1 MSSIDE
7 RIVEMQFD
15 NAEFEKNIN
24 ESIQSLEKLK
34 KSLKIEDSG
43 EAFQNIQNES
53 KKVDFSHI
61 EDGLDALNRRFSTIG
76 IIGMQVI
83 QSLTQEAIRLGGQL
97 INAVTAP
104 IKSDIVQ
111 GGWTRAMN
119 LEQAK
124 FQLEGLGHD
133 AESVAHIMRNV
144 DTAVSGTAYGLDEA
158 ALVASQ
164 LAASGIQAGE
174 SMGQL
179 EHALLAVSGMAAM
192 TGKSYGEIGHIMTT
206 IAGNGRLMGM
216 QLTQF
221 STYGLN
227 VAAELAK
234 SLGKTEG
241 QIRDMV
247 SKGAIDFTTFSE
259 AMFNAYAKHAK
270 NANKTLTGSI
280 SNVHAALKKIGQD
293 FMTPLVEN
301 EGALTKV
308 LNTIRLAINEVR
320 NLTKP
325 FADNV
330 WSPWIKGALN
340 GFDELINKFAFFR
353 DVRPVEKMYDTLE
366 KAGLS
371 AKSFRKMLF
380 EIGKSDKNLSSYKI
394 LSEFKTYEEFIDHYG
409 NFRESLKAGWLN
421 SDVIQ
426 AALKALNGETS
437 ATAENTA
444 KLNEEYETLKKLV
457 AEVWRGDWGNG
468 AERVKK
474 MNAAGLD
481 YAKIQALVN
490 KCEKGRALTLEDL
503 DDKTLENVGVTK
515 EQVKA
520 YTKLKKKAEE
530 AGVPVEDLIKD
541 LYRPSLLQSVGTIIG
556 NILGT
561 IIDLMRIVKESI
573 EDTFNSPTFNT
584 LSDFLFEIY
593 KFSFSLRLVKDNGDY
608 LTKTGLDL
616 KMMLSGLLSVLKV
629 VMTFV
634 GNAVVLGA
642 KILLKLAPIGQAIL
656 DIFGALGQVVSTL
669 NDLITESGII
679 QSIFK
684 ALEPV
689 FSAIADVLS
698 NIAKT
703 ISSAVIKRL
712 NNLTKFFRE
721 TKDALNG
728 KTGVSEGA
736 RKFAEALTKI
746 KDFVTNAGTKIA
758 ETIGKIVAGF
768 QLFFDTFKKN
778 PEVERFVKNIQNL
791 FGSIDEFASD
801 KASKI
806 GGIFE
811 KIFGKGFKFKLP
823 SIEEVANFFAG
834 LLDPINNLLEG
845 KGFNLGELFDGA
857 FKDSSKAGINFT
869 GILEGIITTIETIIE
884 KLALFGTDAF
894 SKLFGDF
901 NWAQVVDVASILS
914 FVYLIKVVADYCK
927 KIPAVNI
934 FTQFSDTLGNLSDA
948 INAYKEKL
956 KYENIKAIAL
966 SVAALAGVIYILGTM
981 RPEQLMQGALALT
994 LIAVILYKL
1003 IDILKKKTEIE
1014 NLKDKIDKSV
1024 VTLRLGAAFL
1034 MMAAGV
1040 FLIIKSF
1047 KAISDMA
1054 STNMKGLLIGV
1065 VFVGVALAGI
1075 VAAFWA
1081 LKKLKVEELTKGSFA
1096 FVSIAMAIGIIA
1108 LALGLLTK
1116 CDPNNLIPAA
1126 IALAGVIL
1134 ALMVLVKAMGKAEPK
1149 KMIAASASMI
1159 LVSVAISML
1168 AVALAALNVIK
1179 DQKKLVNT
1187 LKILGGILAGLT
1199 ISLLILG
1206 QIKPASVLAGA
1217 AAMILL
1223 ATALGMMIPIF
1234 TSMML
1239 IIENFKPETIGLAL
1253 LGLIAILGIF
1263 IGAGA
1268 LASLAA
1274 PGLLALSLALIAFG
1288 AGALLT
1294 AESILV
1300 LAAALP
1306 ALAAGLAVMG
1316 TIIKEKAPEIGLAIA
1331 TIIGVI
1337 AVAVSGSIPKLI
1349 EIAGGLIVAF
1359 AGGLTKAIPFVTKAM
1374 GLLIVGLLLFLL
1386 DQLPVLAEILVK
1398 MVISLIDACAGAVL
1412 DHGDELTAAVGNL
1425 LKSVVYL
1432 IGLALIELL
1441 DFFAGWL
1448 DPFGLLMDQA
1458 RGDWK
1463 NTVDDWFTDIDQLH
1477 ALEEEA
1483 LKKPNPLN
1491 ANGVTSYA
1499 RKSGQSPAKE
1509 QVKPGTST
1517 NEQGNSHKGGSI
1529 DSGKPTVDQ
1538 NGVKRAEEQARVQAE
1553 AESDAYNKTSQEVW
1567 RSRHNDPEIEST
1579 RSSGVVTPEQ
1589 TAKNNEVAADS
1600 ATESV
1605 NAYFD
1610 SLKTGFENGDIDY
1623 ETFMANIQ
1631 NADLTEL
1638 FGSEGYNSASIF
1650 DDKFKETLA
1659 QNGVT
1664 GEELFDL
1671 LGLGGAGGSGTA
1683 ANPLIKPAVDFDART
1698 MSNAWKAESN
1708 GTVKPI
1714 IKTEASGWANA
1725 ARNEGAWQSVG
1736 RNNVQGLIR
1745 GMQSGLS
1752 AVAATARSI
1761 AESALN
1767 AAKAKLEQAS
1777 PSKAFYR
1784 MGVYNDQGLINGM
1797 LFLRGKVEDASA
1809 NVADSAINGAHY
1821 AIDRIK
1827 GIINSD
1833 MDMSPTIR
1841 PVFDDSLLQNG
1852 INTMSVWGNGYA
1864 LNLAGSIGSVNLT
1877 QGQIFDDLNKRLD
1890 SRFEELSDR
1899 IDRISDR
1906 PFVANLTTTLDGREI
1921 AKGTATYTN
1930 EEMNRITRNNNRK
1943 AGRRG

>member
-53 KKVDFSHI
+53 KKIDFSHI
-61 EDGLDALNRRFSTIG
+61 EDGLDALNRRFSTVG

-83 QSLTQEAIRLGGQL
+83 QSLTQEAIRLGGRL

-119 LEQAK
+119 LEKAK

-437 ATAENTA
+437 AAAENTA

-503 DDKTLENVGVTK
+503 DDKTLENIGITK
-515 EQVKA
+515 EQVKT

-530 AGVPVEDLIKD
+530 AGVPIEDLIKD

-561 IIDLMRIVKESI
+561 IIDLARIVKEAI

-593 KFSFSLRLVKDNGDY
+593 KFSFGLRLVKDNGDY

-616 KMMLSGLLSVLKV
+616 KMMLSGLLSILKV

-642 KILLKLAPIGQAIL
+642 KVLLKLAPIGQAIL

-669 NDLITESGII
+669 GDLITESGII

-703 ISSAVIKRL
+703 ISTAVIKRL

-801 KASKI
+801 KAGKI

-811 KIFGKGFKFKLP
+811 KIFGKEFKLP
-823 SIEEVANFFAG
+823 SIDDVANFFAG
-834 LLDPINNLLEG
+834 LLKPVNDLLEG
-845 KGFNLGELFDGA
+845 KGLEGFFDNT
-857 FKDSSKAGINFT
+857 SKAGQNFWD
-869 GILEGIITTIETIIE
+869 ILENIVDSLVTILE
-884 KLALFGTDAF
+884 KLGLFGTDAF
-894 SKLFGDF
+894 SKLFGEF
-901 NWAQVVDVASILS
+901 NWDQVVDVASVLS
-914 FVYLIKVVADYCK
+914 FVYLIKVIADYCK

-934 FTQFSDTLGNLSDA
+934 FTNFSDVLGNLADA
-948 INAYKEKL
+948 INTYKKKL
-956 KYENIKAIAL
+956 EYENIKALAL
-966 SVAALAGVIYILGTM
+966 SIAAIAAVVYVLGTM
-981 RPEQLMQGALALT
+981 DPAELVQGVAVLI
-994 LIAVILYKL
+994 LIAVILKKL
-1003 IDILKKKTEIE
+1003 VDVLKAKKEVEETMKDKVDKSVITMRLGASFLMLAAGILLIISAMKMIADMAKEDINNLWAGVAFVAIAIGEIILAFAILKKLDI
-1014 NLKDKIDKSV
+1014 N
-1024 VTLRLGAAFL
+1024 
-1034 MMAAGV
+1034 
-1040 FLIIKSF
+1040 
-1047 KAISDMA
+1047 
-1054 STNMKGLLIGV
+1054 
-1065 VFVGVALAGI
+1065 
-1075 VAAFWA
+1075 
-1081 LKKLKVEELTKGSFA
+1081 ELTKGSAA
-1096 FVSIAMAIGIIA
+1096 FIAMALAIQMIAVAIGIMT
-1108 LALGLLTK
+1108 LFN
-1116 CDPNNLIPAA
+1116 PYNLVAAA
-1126 IALAGVIL
+1126 IALGGVIV
-1134 ALMVLVKAMGKAEPK
+1134 ALMFLVKELSKAEPK
-1149 KMIAASASMI
+1149 KIITASAAMVLI
-1159 LVSVAISML
+1159 AGALAIIGAAISVMALLPIDRMWAPLVML
-1168 AVALAALNVIK
+1168 GVALAAMTTA
-1179 DQKKLVNT
+1179 LVVLGKVGRPKT
-1187 LKILGGILAGLT
+1187 L
-1199 ISLLILG
+1199 
-1206 QIKPASVLAGA
+1206 LAGA
-1217 AAMILL
+1217 AAIVLIALAMNMVIPPLLVLTAIASNPALFESFGYALLMFVGILTAFVVAGAVAM
-1223 ATALGMMIPIF
+1223 ATAP
-1234 TSMML
+1234 
-1239 IIENFKPETIGLAL
+1239 GLM
-1253 LGLIAILGIF
+1253 
-1263 IGAGA
+1263 A
-1268 LASLAA
+1268 LASA
-1274 PGLLALSLALIAFG
+1274 LLAFG
-1288 AGALLT
+1288 ASALLT
-1294 AESILV
+1294 ASALLV
-1300 LAAALP
+1300 LAVALP

-1316 TIIKEKAPEIGLAIA
+1316 TIIEKKAPEIALAILAIIVAIGAVISGAIPILIQIAGSLVVAFSGGILNAMPVIIYVLNMLMLGIGAFIVGAIPFLARLIVVVIIVLINSVAVAIGENSEEIITAVMNLLAALVGLIVEAVLGVVDWCAKALDGIFGTDFSKSTRGWMEDFEEWVRDDWMTDVDKSKEGYDTWDSYLRGMEGAAADREYKPEKGPDAPTNLLNNPGA
-1331 TIIGVI
+1331 TGGNMGLSPISNAKSSSEI
-1337 AVAVSGSIPKLI
+1337 AVA
-1349 EIAGGLIVAF
+1349 
-1359 AGGLTKAIPFVTKAM
+1359 
-1374 GLLIVGLLLFLL
+1374 
-1386 DQLPVLAEILVK
+1386 
-1398 MVISLIDACAGAVL
+1398 
-1412 DHGDELTAAVGNL
+1412 
-1425 LKSVVYL
+1425 
-1432 IGLALIELL
+1432 
-1441 DFFAGWL
+1441 
-1448 DPFGLLMDQA
+1448 
-1458 RGDWK
+1458 
-1463 NTVDDWFTDIDQLH
+1463 
-1477 ALEEEA
+1477 
-1483 LKKPNPLN
+1483 
-1491 ANGVTSYA
+1491 GVQTS
-1499 RKSGQSPAKE
+1499 
-1509 QVKPGTST
+1509 
-1517 NEQGNSHKGGSI
+1517 
-1529 DSGKPTVDQ
+1529 DMF
-1538 NGVKRAEEQARVQAE
+1538 
-1553 AESDAYNKTSQEVW
+1553 
-1567 RSRHNDPEIEST
+1567 
-1579 RSSGVVTPEQ
+1579 
-1589 TAKNNEVAADS
+1589 
-1600 ATESV
+1600 
-1605 NAYFD
+1605 FD
-1610 SLKTGFENGDIDY
+1610 SLKTQNQKNAASMSMSNIIPGY
-1623 ETFMANIQ
+1623 E
-1631 NADLTEL
+1631 E
-1638 FGSEGYNSASIF
+1638 
-1650 DDKFKETLA
+1650 LA
-1659 QNGVT
+1659 QKYGIDIGTDINSGIPEGLDATKMDPEEFLQLT
-1664 GEELFDL
+1664 GI
-1671 LGLGGAGGSGTA
+1671 GGAGGSGTA
-1683 ANPLIKPAVDFDART
+1683 ANPLIKPAVDFDAKT
-1698 MSNAWKAESN
+1698 MSDAWKSDSN
-1708 GTVKPI
+1708 GTVKPT

-1725 ARNEGAWQSVG
+1725 AKNEGAWQAVG

-1784 MGVYNDQGLINGM
+1784 MGVYNDKGLINGM
-1797 LFLRGKVEDASA
+1797 LSLREKVEDASA

-1821 AIDRIK
+1821 AIDRMQS
-1827 GIINSD
+1827 IINSD

-1841 PVFDDSLLQNG
+1841 PVFDDALLQNG

-1921 AKGTATYTN
+1921 ARGTATYTN